1 MSEIMDEINE
11 DLRRQQ
17 LEQFWKENGAW
28 IIGGVILAVVFT
40 AGLTWWRAHTYARNL
55 QETSQLIEI
64 INESDVDKLN
74 SFADKTDKDHAVV
87 ARFAA
92 AAVYAKRQQ
101 PEKAAAIYASIQ
113 NTTGV
118 DGTYRDLARLLSAS
132 QRLETADPAGLHKD
146 LKSLTD
152 KGEAWRFSALELE
165 ALLYA
170 REHKLKEAAD
180 SLAEII
186 ADSAA
191 PQDVRMRASTLRE
204 FYIGAADGAAKG
216 NN

>member
-1 MSEIMDEINE
+1 MSDIMDEISD

-40 AGLTWWRAHTYARNL
+40 AGLTWWRSHTYERNL
-55 QETSQLIEI
+55 RETAQLIEI
-64 INESDVDKLN
+64 INESDVEKLTA
-74 SFADKTDKDHAVV
+74 FAEKTGKDHAVI

-92 AAVYAKRQQ
+92 AAVYAKRKQSD
-101 PEKAAAIYASIQ
+101 KAVAIYTSIQ

-118 DGTYRDLARLLSAS
+118 DRTYRDLARLLSVS
-132 QRLETADPAGLHKD
+132 QRLETADPAALHKD
-146 LKSLTD
+146 LSALTD
-152 KGEAWRFSALELE
+152 KGDVWRFSALELE

-170 REHKLKEAAD
+170 REHKLKEAAG

-191 PQDVRMRASTLRE
+191 PQDVRMRATTLRE
-204 FYIGAADGAAKG
+204 FYIGAADGAAK
-216 NN
+216 NK

>member
-1 MSEIMDEINE
+1 MSDIMEEISE

-28 IIGGVILAVVFT
+28 IIGGVFLAVVFT
-40 AGLTWWRAHTYARNL
+40 AGLTWWRAHTFERNL
-55 QETSQLIEI
+55 RETAQLIEI
-64 INESDVDKLN
+64 INESDVEKLS
-74 SFADKTDKDHAVV
+74 SFADRTDKDHAVI
-87 ARFAA
+87 ARLAA

-101 PEKAAAIYASIQ
+101 PEKAVAIYTSIQ

-118 DGTYRDLARLLSAS
+118 DRTYRELARLLSVG
-132 QRLETADPAGLHKD
+132 QRLETGDPAALHKD
-146 LKSLTD
+146 LKELTG
-152 KGEAWRFSALELE
+152 KGDTWRFSALELE

-170 REHKLKEAAD
+170 RERKLKEAAA

-186 ADSAA
+186 ADSSA

-204 FYIGAADGAAKG
+204 FYVGAAEGK
-216 NN
+216 

>member
-1 MSEIMDEINE
+1 MSDIMEEISE

-17 LEQFWKENGAW
+17 LEQFWKENGVW
-28 IIGGVILAVVFT
+28 IIGGVILAVIFT
-40 AGLTWWRAHTYARNL
+40 AGLTWWRGHTYARNL
-55 QETSQLIEI
+55 QETAQLIEI
-64 INESDVDKLN
+64 INESDVEKL
-74 SFADKTDKDHAVV
+74 SAFAEKTDKDHAVV

-101 PEKAAAIYASIQ
+101 SEKATAIYASIQ

-132 QRLETADPAGLHKD
+132 QRLETGDPAALHKD
-146 LKSLTD
+146 LSALTD
-152 KGEAWRFSALELE
+152 KGDAWRFSALELE

-170 REHKLKEAAD
+170 REHKLKEAAA

-186 ADSAA
+186 ADSGA

-204 FYIGAADGAAKG
+204 FYVGAAEGAPKG
-216 NN
+216 K